1 MTGLTN
7 GTAYTFT
14 VTATNSVGAGSASVA
29 SSSVTPKLAQTITF
43 TNPGEKSFGTT
54 PTLTATSSSALT
66 VAFTSSTSGVCT
78 ITSGGV
84 LAFVAAGTCT
94 INADQAGDS
103 SNFAATQV
111 TQSFTVTRTYAV
123 GDTGPG
129 GGKVFYV
136 ASTPFS
142 CGPDLLSSC
151 KYLEANSSSIITI
164 WCTSGPMSNT
174 VTSPAFSSAI
184 GAGYWNTQKMLA
196 GCTSGLAYD
205 ARATV
210 GNLLTDWYL
219 PNRGEWNAMY
229 AARANLPGFFS
240 SVQGYMASEES
251 SAIQVHEMVGS
262 SGGWQTYHK
271 TVLHSSIFSR
281 AIRAF

>member
-1 MTGLTN
+1 VVTGLTI

-29 SSSVTPKLAQTITF
+29 STGVTPKLAQTITF

-54 PTLTATSSSALT
+54 PTLTATSTSALT

-103 SNFAATQV
+103 SNFAASQV

-123 GDTGPG
+123 GETGPG
-129 GGKVFYV
+129 GGIVFYV
-136 ASTPFS
+136 ASTSFA
-142 CGPDLLSSC
+142 CGPTLSSLC
-151 KYLEANSSSIITI
+151 KYLEAQPTRVMNQ
-164 WCTSGPMSNT
+164 WCLSGTMSNT
-174 VTSPAFSSAI
+174 VTIPAFSSAI

-196 GCTSGLAYD
+196 GCNIGSLAYSMT
-205 ARATV
+205 ATY
-210 GNLLTDWYL
+210 GGQSDWYL
-219 PNRGEWNAMY
+219 PNRAEIDAMY
-229 AARANLPGFFS
+229 AARANLPGYFPV
-240 SVQGYMASEES
+240 SVAFMASEES
-251 SAIQVHEMVGS
+251 SATWAHEFYLGTWTTFTKY
-262 SGGWQTYHK
+262 G
-271 TVLHSSIFSR
+271 LNAAIFGR
-281 AIRAF
+281 PIRAF